1 MPDLPETDM
10 RDEVLLQRTLA
21 ATPETV
27 WQLWTEPDHFAA
39 WYGPDG
45 ATVTVDVMDV
55 QVGGERR
62 VSMRVDTPAGEQVMH
77 FAGAHTAVEPARHLA
92 YTEAV
97 VASPDAPLAEDATEV
112 QVVRLEPVSGG
123 TQLTLRH
130 HRVSRARLP
139 RRDGLDDGARQARTP
154 PLRS

>member
-1 MPDLPETDM
+1 MPDLPETDL

-27 WQLWTEPDHFAA
+27 WQLWTEPEHFAA
-39 WYGPDG
+39 WYGPGG

-97 VASPDAPLAEDATEV
+97 VAGPDAPLADNATEV
-112 QVVRLEPVSGG
+112 QVRLEPVSGG

-130 HRVSRARLP
+130 IGIPAGSPGEMGWTMALDKLERRLS
-139 RRDGLDDGARQARTP
+139 D
-154 PLRS
+154 S

>member
-1 MPDLPETDM
+1 MTDE
-10 RDEVLLQRTLA
+10 RGSHDAVVIERTLDA
-21 ATPETV
+21 PIGLV
-27 WQLWTEPDHFAA
+27 WRMWTEPEHFAA
-39 WYGPDG
+39 WYGPGG

-77 FAGAHTAVEPARHLA
+77 FAGAHTVVEPARHLA

-97 VASPDAPLAEDATEV
+97 VAGPDAPLADNATEV
-112 QVVRLEPVSGG
+112 QVRLEPSSGG

-130 HRVSRARLP
+130 IGMPAGSPGEMGWTMALDKLELRLS
-139 RRDGLDDGARQARTP
+139 D
-154 PLRS
+154 S